1 MMKELYIEELTEDEI
16 KELLEDEE
24 FLPANVVAIL
34 KKRLNL
40 KDEPD
45 DVEERL
51 GTILRQFVSALR
63 DSGSSDEDIIE
74 ESMLLYDITEEQAR
88 RYI

>member
-1 MMKELYIEELTEDEI
+1 MKELYIEELTEDEI
-16 KELLEDEE
+16 RGLLDDEE
-24 FLPANVVAIL
+24 FLPPDVVAIL
-34 KKRLNL
+34 KKKLNL

-51 GTILRQFVSALR
+51 GDILRKFVAALR
-63 DSGSSDEDIIE
+63 DSGLSDEEIIE
-74 ESMLLYDITEEQAR
+74 ESMLLYDITEEQAK